1 MGKEEDKEATLER
14 VPVAMARIMRSY
26 IFVIELIS
34 VLNLGTTMTS
44 SN

>member
-1 MGKEEDKEATLER
+1 MEATLER
-14 VPVAMARIMRSY
+14 VPVAIARQTRSY
-26 IFVIELIS
+26 VFVLEFIS